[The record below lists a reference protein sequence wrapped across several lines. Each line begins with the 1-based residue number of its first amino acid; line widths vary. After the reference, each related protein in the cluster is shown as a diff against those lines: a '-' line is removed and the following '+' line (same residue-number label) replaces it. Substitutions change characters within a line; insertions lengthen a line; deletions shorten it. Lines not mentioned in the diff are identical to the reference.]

1 MFVRCLQKILKI
13 MNSNEQIQENPLVSI
28 IINCFNGEDFLN
40 SSLNSVLCQEYQN
53 WEIIFIDNSSTDTSK
68 KIFLSYND
76 NSLKYFSTSNN
87 VTLAKARNMGFNQCQ
102 GELIAFLDVDD
113 EWFPQKLTQQVN
125 LFKNLKVGISCS
137 SYIKVNER
145 GSKELR
151 QKIIVKKMIN
161 EDATKD
167 LLSEYFVHISTFIFR
182 SSLLKE
188 FEIRFDERFSI
199 IEDID
204 FALKLSLI
212 SNITTSTEPLA
223 TYRWHDNNYGYI
235 SDYKLGSEF
244 GTWIKDAQNIK
255 QYGSFDAFQH
265 IKLRAEWYLIVK
277 QIYDGEKLKYIKIFF
292 KVDSVKKLK
301 LIFGF
306 ILPKVIVRRLI
317 NRN

>member
-1 MFVRCLQKILKI
+1 
-13 MNSNEQIQENPLVSI
+13 MNSSEQIQENPLVSI

-40 SSLNSVLCQEYQN
+40 SSLSSVLCQEYQN

-68 KIFLSYND
+68 EIFLSYND
-76 NSLKYFSTSNN
+76 NRLKYFSTLNN
-87 VTLAKARNMGFNQCQ
+87 VTLAKARNIGLDKCQ
-102 GELIAFLDVDD
+102 GDLIAFLDVDD
-113 EWFPQKLTQQVN
+113 EWFPQKLIQQVN
-125 LFKNLKVGISCS
+125 LFKNSQVGISCA

-167 LLSEYFVHISTFIFR
+167 LLSEYFIHISTFIFR

-223 TYRWHDNNYGYI
+223 TYRWHDKNYGYI

-244 GTWIKDAQNIK
+244 GTWIKDEKNIN
-255 QYGSFDAFQH
+255 QYGSLDAFQN

-277 QIYDGEKLKYIKIFF
+277 QIYDGEKLKYIKFFF

-306 ILPKVIVRRLI
+306 ILPKAIIRRLI